1 MNDSSVPGPNVGDDA
16 NPQEI
21 LLGRALAGD
30 PEAAHWLVTLL
41 QSQHYRDI
49 TGRMKSLFTGAH
61 TATIDDVY
69 QDTLIKFMERLKA
82 GELKDIS
89 QEDRSDIQKYFQR
102 LCDGRLRNAVFL
114 RKSPLL
120 RRGMMEEVPE
130 DLVDESVP
138 IPGESRHTEHLA
150 LVNSAVTRLDPEHAA
165 ILELYRSGK
174 SYEEMAKET
183 GRSIASLKNL
193 IKRIKDDLQAD
204 IALRSATARLAYE
217 EEKAKDRRWP
227 SRSEIEAA
235 IAILSPTIKE
245 AVVFVHVERRSLDE
259 FARKLGDRGY
269 EKAQARLEQA
279 YRSLAGK
286 MKVPFPEA
294 FEKAVP

>member
-1 MNDSSVPGPNVGDDA
+1 
-16 NPQEI
+16 
-21 LLGRALAGD
+21 
-30 PEAAHWLVTLL
+30 
-41 QSQHYRDI
+41 
-49 TGRMKSLFTGAH
+49 MKSLFTGAH

-69 QDTLIKFMERLKA
+69 QDTIKRFMERLNA
-82 GELKDIS
+82 GELKDLS
-89 QEDRSDIQKYFQR
+89 QEERRDILKYFQR
-102 LCDGRLRNAVFL
+102 ICDGRLRDAVHF

-130 DLVDESVP
+130 DIIDENVP
-138 IPGESRHTEHLA
+138 IPGDSRHTEHLA
-150 LVNSAVTRLDPEHAA
+150 LVNSAVTRLEPDHAA
-165 ILELYRSGK
+165 VLELYRSGM
-174 SYEEMAKET
+174 SYEDMAKTT

-204 IALRSATARLAYE
+204 IALRSATAKLKYE

-235 IAILSPTIKE
+235 VAILPPTIKE
-245 AVVFVHVERRSLDE
+245 AAVFVHVERRSLDE

-279 YRSLAGK
+279 YRSLSGR